1 MASSVDRPA
10 QEAPSPGN
18 PVPEQQQDKA
28 HGQPPETSA
37 DPVAAAANEKSA
49 HRAPRSSRSISSR
62 HRSDGPCT
70 RRVGRSECLAN
81 LRAAKH
87 STAGHPVNSPKQC
100 LQVATRSQCA
110 KIAEDE
116 LAASDQGG
124 HSFRPKECLRYY
136 SREQC
141 MALLD
146 SQMPR

>member
-1 MASSVDRPA
+1 MA
-10 QEAPSPGN
+10 
-18 PVPEQQQDKA
+18 
-28 HGQPPETSA
+28 T
-37 DPVAAAANEKSA
+37 AAAKEEPAA
-49 HRAPRSSRSISSR
+49 GAPRSPRSPSSR

-70 RRVGRSECLAN
+70 RRVGRAECLAN
-81 LRAAKH
+81 LRAAEH
-87 STAGHPVNSPKQC
+87 STPGHPVDSPKQC
-100 LQVATRSQCA
+100 LQVASRSQCA

-136 SREQC
+136 SRKQC